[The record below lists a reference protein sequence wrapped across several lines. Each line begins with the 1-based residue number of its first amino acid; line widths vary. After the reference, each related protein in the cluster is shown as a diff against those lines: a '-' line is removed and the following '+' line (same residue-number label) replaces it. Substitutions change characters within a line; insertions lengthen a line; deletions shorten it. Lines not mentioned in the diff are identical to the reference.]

1 MNNERATKRMGM
13 IHENERRKSENDNIG
28 VDPTAIGRVD
38 PPMKDIV

>member
-1 MNNERATKRMGM
+1 MGDEANGNKTAKMNDDNQK
-13 IHENERRKSENDNIG
+13 DNIG